1 MYYGQLHVLVPVN
14 DKHTEVFSVS
24 DSLFVN
30 YKRDREEVVGLH
42 FRDEDSSTVITS
54 QELH

>member
-1 MYYGQLHVLVPVN
+1 MYYGQLHVLIN

-42 FRDEDSSTVITS
+42 FRFEDSSTVITS